1 MAKPDNRED
10 NVEHLQN
17 AIDHTMQ
24 NFREAEDFVAAHEG
38 EMSSKDIA
46 DIRAKNRRR
55 SEAIDGFREEIKDE
69 ANHRSQ

>member
-1 MAKPDNRED
+1 MAKPDNRQD

-17 AIDHTMQ
+17 AIDDTMQ

-38 EMSSKDIA
+38 EMSQKDLS

-55 SEAIDGFREEIKDE
+55 SEAIDGFREEMKDE
-69 ANHRSQ
+69 AKNAD